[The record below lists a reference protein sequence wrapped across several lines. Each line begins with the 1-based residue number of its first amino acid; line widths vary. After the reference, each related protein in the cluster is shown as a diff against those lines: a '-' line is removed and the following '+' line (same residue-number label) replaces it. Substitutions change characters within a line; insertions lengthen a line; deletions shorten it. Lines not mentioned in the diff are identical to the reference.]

1 VTPARA
7 QPQSPG
13 DARINSGILAD
24 ALEELGREDRDTIRS
39 LLPGDAVGIDA
50 AFRGAYDRAVKLQQ
64 QCTRESWPWQYKGR
78 QLFPSEHMDKVLQLL
93 DRFKSAGD
101 VAANVDPVHIGL
113 PWAGIRVILEV
124 CEILGYGVSG
134 STLTTFFARSHW
146 PITISGPP

>member
-1 VTPARA
+1 
-7 QPQSPG
+7 
-13 DARINSGILAD
+13 
-24 ALEELGREDRDTIRS
+24 
-39 LLPGDAVGIDA
+39 
-50 AFRGAYDRAVKLQQ
+50 
-64 QCTRESWPWQYKGR
+64 
-78 QLFPSEHMDKVLQLL
+78 MDKVLQLL

>member
-78 QLFPSEHMDKVLQLL
+78 QLFPSEHMDKVLQL
-93 DRFKSAGD
+93 
-101 VAANVDPVHIGL
+101 HIGL